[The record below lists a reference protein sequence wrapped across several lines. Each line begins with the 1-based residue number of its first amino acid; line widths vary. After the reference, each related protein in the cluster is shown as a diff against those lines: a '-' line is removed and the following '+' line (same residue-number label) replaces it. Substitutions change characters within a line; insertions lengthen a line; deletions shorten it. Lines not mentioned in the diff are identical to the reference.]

1 MQPDTS
7 TQMKSLLSDLEILIA
22 EIENNPRLS
31 SWVVRMALKSIKEKA
46 EKMAAKTEQQP
57 ANSSERACAN

>member
-46 EKMAAKTEQQP
+46 EKMAGQTAQQP
-57 ANSSERACAN
+57 DRRSEPACPN

>member
-1 MQPDTS
+1 MQPDTIA
-7 TQMKSLLSDLEILIA
+7 QMKSLLSDLEILIA

-46 EKMAAKTEQQP
+46 EKMAGETAQQP